1 MTKNDNEILKYSLL
15 IGAVYF
21 LVVKP
26 ILLKL
31 GVTKTAQ
38 EQKASEAIIKEDL
51 SSNLDSPFSGAPY
64 LNKFPKGTNY
74 TTLTG
79 ASARSLSSSI
89 RSSMTNFGDNEQ
101 RVIGIFKQLKSKAQ
115 VAVLSKE
122 FFNTYNLDLWTF
134 LKEGT
139 PNSDLISQ
147 FYTGLSEK
155 DLGIILNIVDKL
167 PKYK

>member
-1 MTKNDNEILKYSLL
+1 MNKTENDLLKYGII
-15 IGAVYF
+15 IGAAYF
-21 LVVKP
+21 LVLKP

-31 GVTKTAQ
+31 GVTKTDQ
-38 EQKASEAIIKEDL
+38 EQKAAESIAKEDL
-51 SSNLDSPFSGAPY
+51 SSNFDSPFSGAPY
-64 LNKFPKGTNY
+64 LKRFPKGTKY
-74 TTLTG
+74 ISLT
-79 ASARSLSSSI
+79 AISARSLAKSI
-89 RSSMTNFGDNEQ
+89 RESMTNFGDNEQ

-115 VAVLSKE
+115 VAILSKT
-122 FFNTYNLDLWTF
+122 FFDVYNLDLWTF

-147 FYTGLSEK
+147 FYTGLNDK